1 MFWLIGLL
9 ALFLGLTA
17 VWSRRPRG
25 VAPAPGEAAPPFA
38 LAGSDGQVHT
48 LEESRGRHVVLA
60 WFPKAFTAGCAA
72 ECRSLRTEGPDL
84 RGFDAD
90 YYAVSVDRAE
100 TNGRFATSLGV
111 DFPILADP
119 TRETARAYGVIVTLE
134 PVVAAMVGAL
144 VLGQALPP
152 TALVAIACVTVA
164 AVGVTL
170 SDRRG
175 AVIAS
180 PPAG

>member
-1 MFWLIGLL
+1 VTMIWLIGLL
-9 ALFLGLTA
+9 AVTLGFTA
-17 VWSRRPRG
+17 YWYGRPRG
-25 VAPAPGEAAPPFA
+25 VAPAPGDAAPPFA
-38 LAGSDGQVHT
+38 LAGSDGRVHT

-119 TRETARAYGVIVTLE
+119 TREAARAYGVLGPLGVARRWTFYIGPDGRVQHVDRSVRTASAGAD
-134 PVVAAMVGAL
+134 VAARLDALGA
-144 VLGQALPP
+144 
-152 TALVAIACVTVA
+152 
-164 AVGVTL
+164 
-170 SDRRG
+170 RRR
-175 AVIAS
+175 
-180 PPAG
+180 